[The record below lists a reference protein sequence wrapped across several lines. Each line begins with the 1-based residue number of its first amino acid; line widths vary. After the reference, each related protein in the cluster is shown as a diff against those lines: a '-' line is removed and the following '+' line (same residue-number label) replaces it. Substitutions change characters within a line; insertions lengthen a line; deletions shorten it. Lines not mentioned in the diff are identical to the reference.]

1 MLGALARFVVRH
13 TRLVLIGSVVALIG
27 LAVLGVGAFGK
38 LQTEGFADP
47 HADST
52 LAADVIEEHF
62 DDDADLVF
70 VVAAEEGSVDDP
82 AVASAGSA
90 LSAEMSADPAL
101 SDVVS
106 YWQTGAPSMASA
118 DGAQALMVA
127 NLAGD
132 DAASVSE
139 RYSGSHDGLD
149 VTVGGSAIV
158 GEDIP
163 EQVGRDLAVAES
175 IAVPLILVL
184 LILAFGSLVAALLP
198 LAVGML
204 AILGTFG
211 VLSVLAGMT
220 DVSVF
225 AINLTTGL
233 GLALGIDYALLMV
246 SRYREELSGGASV
259 PDAVVRTVESAGR
272 TIVFSGLAV
281 SAALA
286 ALLLFPQYFL
296 RSFAYAGVGVVVIAV
311 LGAVIVLPALLAVLG
326 TRVNAGAL
334 PWARSITRGGESPV
348 WGRLA
353 GWVMRRPMLAAAPVI
368 ALLLAAAAPLLQVSF
383 GTPDDRALPASTSSR
398 QVGDALRDDFA
409 ADDTTAIDV
418 VTTSAIAPGE
428 LATYAG
434 DLSSLP
440 GVERVESSA
449 GTSVGGEATAPAE
462 PQVSSGTADA
472 APVERL
478 SVVMA
483 GDPRSTGAQ
492 DLVGDIRA
500 VPPPGGVEVLVGGET
515 ANLVDSLD
523 AIADQLPLAA
533 GLIVLTTFVVLFL
546 FTGSVVQPV
555 RALLSNVLTLGAT
568 LGLMVLIF
576 QDGLGSGL
584 LGFTPQPLDMAMMVL
599 LFCIVFGLSTDYEVF
614 VMSRIKERHDAG
626 AGVVN
631 ATVHGLSHTGRIV
644 SVAAALIAV
653 SFFAFVSSEVSF
665 IKLFGLGTGLAIMLD
680 ATVVRGFLVPASMRL
695 LGAGSWYAPA
705 PLRRLYTRIGLA
717 EM

>member
-1 MLGALARFVVRH
+1 MLGALARFVVGH
-13 TRLVLIGSVVALIG
+13 ARLVLLGSVVALTG
-27 LAVLGVGAFGK
+27 LTVLGVGAFGK
-38 LQTEGFADP
+38 LQSAGFNDP
-47 HADST
+47 AADST
-52 LAADVIEEHF
+52 LASEVIEEHF
-62 DDDADLVF
+62 DDDADLLF
-70 VVAAEEGSVDDP
+70 VVDAHDRSVDDP

-90 LSAEMSADPAL
+90 LSAQMSADPAL
-101 SDVVS
+101 SRVVS

-118 DGAQALMVA
+118 DGTQALMVA
-127 NLAGD
+127 DLVG
-132 DAASVSE
+132 DAAAVND
-139 RYSGSHDGLD
+139 RYSGDHDGLD
-149 VTVGGSAIV
+149 VTVGGPAIV

-175 IAVPLILVL
+175 IAVPAILVL
-184 LILAFGSLVAALLP
+184 LVLAFGSLVAALLP
-198 LAVGML
+198 LAIGML

-220 DVSVF
+220 DVSIF

-246 SRYREELSGGASV
+246 SRYREELSDGASV
-259 PDAVVRTVESAGR
+259 PDAVVRTVETAGR

-286 ALLLFPQYFL
+286 ALLLFPLYFL
-296 RSFAYAGVGVVVIAV
+296 RSFAYAGVGVVVLAV

-334 PWARSITRGGESPV
+334 PWARSITRGSASPF

-353 GWVMRRPMLAAAPVI
+353 ARVMRRPLLAAIPVI
-368 ALLLAAAAPLLQVSF
+368 AVLLVTAAPLLQVNF
-383 GTPDDRALPASTSSR
+383 GTPDDRALPTSAPSR

-409 ADDTTAIDV
+409 SDDTTAIDV
-418 VTTSAIAPGE
+418 VTTSQVAPDP
-428 LATYAG
+428 LAAYAA

-440 GVERVESSA
+440 GVDRVQSSA
-449 GTSVGGEATAPAE
+449 GTFTDGAAVE
-462 PQVSSGTADA
+462 PPISSGTPDA
-472 APVERL
+472 PAGGVERL
-478 SVVMA
+478 AVVMA

-500 VPPPGGVEVLVGGET
+500 VPPPGEVEVLVGGET
-515 ANLVDSLD
+515 AILVDSLD
-523 AIADQLPLAA
+523 AIADQLPLAV

-576 QDGLGSGL
+576 QNGHGSEL

-599 LFCIVFGLSTDYEVF
+599 LFCVVFGLSTDYEVF

-665 IKLFGLGTGLAIMLD
+665 IKLFGLGIGLAILLD
-680 ATVVRGFLVPASMRL
+680 ATVVRGILVPASMRL

-705 PLRRLYTRIGLA
+705 PLRRLHARIGLA
-717 EM
+717 EA